1 MGAAKQ
7 ENHDTLPPQNM
18 MLLFLP
24 LAILWGHFPEGTMQR
39 DRLTEGLCC
48 SGALCCNIH
57 SFAGAYLILA
67 QLKLLTVMEGPI
79 FAVQFTTLILVR
91 WAFEIYRKC
100 NPQE

>member
-1 MGAAKQ
+1 
-7 ENHDTLPPQNM
+7 M
-18 MLLFLP
+18 MLLLLP
-24 LAILWGHFPEGTMQR
+24 LAILWGHYPEGTMKR
-39 DRLTEGLCC
+39 PLDGGPLLFW
-48 SGALCCNIH
+48 SAMLYIF
-57 SFAGAYLILA
+57 SFAGAYLTLA